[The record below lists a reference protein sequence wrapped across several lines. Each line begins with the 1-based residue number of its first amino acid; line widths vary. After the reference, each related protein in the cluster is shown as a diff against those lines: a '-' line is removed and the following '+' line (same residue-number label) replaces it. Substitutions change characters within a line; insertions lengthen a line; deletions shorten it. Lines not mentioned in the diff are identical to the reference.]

1 MTTDGTNERCAE
13 LRDALTEV
21 ALGVA
26 DGTTRGVVMA
36 HLATCERCRDELS
49 SLADAADELLLLV
62 PERDP
67 SADFEGRVLAQL
79 VPERDL
85 PSQGLAAPAAPA
97 ADSLAVHPPAAP
109 TRPTSVRRHRARRAV
124 LAAAL
129 GVGLFG
135 VGGTGVWLAT
145 APDREL
151 ATSYRST
158 LDTANGRY
166 LAAADLTTDTGPG
179 GPAQSVGTVFL
190 YEGEPSWAYVVVRD
204 AGPAASYDVV
214 VTVEDGS
221 DAGTDGGTDAGD
233 TAGGYPNGADLYGP
247 IPDAG
252 APDVAN
258 PATNLASGTREIPL
272 GSCVVEADVCTAG
285 GVLDVAVPEVVSVRL
300 TTPDGAT
307 WATASL
313 P

>member
-1 MTTDGTNERCAE
+1 MTTDGTTNERCAE

-36 HLATCERCRDELS
+36 HLATCETCRDELS

-79 VPERDL
+79 T
-85 PSQGLAAPAAPA
+85 PAARPA
-97 ADSLAVHPPAAP
+97 ARPAA
-109 TRPTSVRRHRARRAV
+109 VRRHRARRAA

-129 GVGLFG
+129 GVGLLS

-151 ATSYRST
+151 AASYRST

-166 LAAADLTTDTGPG
+166 LAAADLTTATASGS
-179 GPAQSVGTVFL
+179 PAQSVGTVFL
-190 YEGEPSWAYVVVRD
+190 YEGEPTWAYVVVRD
-204 AGPAASYDVV
+204 AGAAASYDVV
-214 VTVEDGS
+214 VTVE
-221 DAGTDGGTDAGD
+221 GGTD
-233 TAGGYPNGADLYGP
+233 TGADGGSDTGADAAGPYPYGADP
-247 IPDAG
+247 E
-252 APDVAN
+252 VADLGTD
-258 PATNLASGTREIPL
+258 PSSGTREVAL

-285 GVLDVAVPEVVSVRL
+285 GVLDVAVPDVVSVRL
-300 TTPDGAT
+300 TTPDGT
-307 WATASL
+307 PWATASL
-313 P
+313 H

>member
-1 MTTDGTNERCAE
+1 MTTDGTADERCAE

-36 HLATCERCRDELS
+36 HLATCESCRDELS

-79 VPERDL
+79 VPGQDL
-85 PSQGLAAPAAPA
+85 HSRSLAATATDGPAAT
-97 ADSLAVHPPAAP
+97 

-129 GVGLFG
+129 VVGLIG

-166 LAAADLTTDTGPG
+166 LAAADLTADDSG
-179 GPAQSVGTVFL
+179 AARSVGTVFL

-204 AGPAASYDVV
+204 AGAAASYDVV
-214 VTVEDGS
+214 VTVDGPADTGS
-221 DAGTDGGTDAGD
+221 DAGTNTGSDA
-233 TAGGYPNGADLYGP
+233 AGGNPYGAD
-247 IPDAG
+247 PDGTTPDG
-252 APDVAN
+252 ADPEVAD
-258 PATNLASGTREIPL
+258 PGTNLSSGTREVSL

-285 GVLDVAVPEVVSVRL
+285 GVLDAAVPDVVSVRL

>member
-1 MTTDGTNERCAE
+1 MTTDGTTDGTTNGRCAE

-36 HLATCERCRDELS
+36 HLATCESCRNELS
-49 SLADAADELLLLV
+49 SLAAAADELLLLV

-79 VPERDL
+79 T
-85 PSQGLAAPAAPA
+85 PAARPA
-97 ADSLAVHPPAAP
+97 ARPAA
-109 TRPTSVRRHRARRAV
+109 VRRHRARRAV

-129 GVGLFG
+129 GVGLLG

-179 GPAQSVGTVFL
+179 GSAQSVGTVFL
-190 YEGEPSWAYVVVRD
+190 YEGNPSWAYVVVRD
-204 AGPAASYDVV
+204 PGPAASYDVV
-214 VTVEDGS
+214 VTVEGGADG
-221 DAGTDGGTDAGD
+221 GTDGGTDAGAD
-233 TAGGYPNGADLYGP
+233 AAGGDPYEAD
-247 IPDAG
+247 
-252 APDVAN
+252 PDVADLDGAD
-258 PATNLASGTREIPL
+258 PGTNLSPGTRDVPL
-272 GSCVVEADVCTAG
+272 GPCVVEADACTAG
-285 GVLDVAVPEVVSVRL
+285 GVLDAAVPDVVSVRL

>member
-1 MTTDGTNERCAE
+1 MTTDGTTDDRCAE

-85 PSQGLAAPAAPA
+85 RSPSPSPGPSA
-97 ADSLAVHPPAAP
+97 PAAP
-109 TRPTSVRRHRARRAV
+109 TRPASVRRHRARRAV

-129 GVGLFG
+129 GVGLVG

-166 LAAADLTTDTGPG
+166 LAAADLTTDDSGI
-179 GPAQSVGTVFL
+179 ARSVGTVFL

-204 AGPAASYDVV
+204 AGPAATYDVV
-214 VTVEDGS
+214 VTVEGGS
-221 DAGTDGGTDAGD
+221 DAGADGGSDAGAD
-233 TAGGYPNGADLYGP
+233 TAGNYPYGAD
-247 IPDAG
+247 PDAG
-252 APDVAN
+252 PDAAN
-258 PATNLASGTREIPL
+258 PGTDLASGTRVVTL
-272 GSCVVEADVCTAG
+272 GSCVVKADVCTAG
-285 GVLDVAVPEVVSVRL
+285 GILDAAVSDVVSVHL
-300 TTPDGAT
+300 TTPDGGT

>member
-1 MTTDGTNERCAE
+1 MTTDGTTDERCAE

-79 VPERDL
+79 T
-85 PSQGLAAPAAPA
+85 PAARPA
-97 ADSLAVHPPAAP
+97 A
-109 TRPTSVRRHRARRAV
+109 VRRHRGRRAV

-129 GVGLFG
+129 GVGLVG
-135 VGGTGVWLAT
+135 VGGTGAWLAT

-166 LAAADLTTDTGPG
+166 LAAADLTTDAGPG
-179 GPAQSVGTVFL
+179 GSAQSVGTVFL

-204 AGPAASYDVV
+204 AGAAVSYDVV
-214 VTVEDGS
+214 VTVDTGA
-221 DAGTDGGTDAGD
+221 DTGTDVVGGHP
-233 TAGGYPNGADLYGP
+233 YEAD
-247 IPDAG
+247 PDRADPG
-252 APDVAN
+252 
-258 PATNLASGTREIPL
+258 TNLPSGTRDVPL

-285 GVLDVAVPEVVSVRL
+285 GVLDVPVHDVVSVRL
-300 TTPDGAT
+300 TTPAGET
-307 WATASL
+307 WATASTG
-313 P
+313 